1 MTSDSNA
8 SPNGGPM
15 IAVADLVKHYGQVEA
30 VRGVTLGVKRG
41 EVVVLIGP
49 SGCGKSTILRCIHLL
64 EEPTSGMI
72 RVGSEQLT
80 FGRGGRSLKGRRL
93 ALHWPRSPRS
103 PGCRATPLNYP
114 RREPIG
120 RVRRLMRTIR
130 RFRVPACTV
139 SACRERPFPPSESH
153 LAPVSHPR
161 FR

>member
-1 MTSDSNA
+1 LTSDSNA
-8 SPNGGPM
+8 PPNGGPM

-30 VRGVTLGVKRG
+30 VRGVSLGVERG

-93 ALHWPRSPRS
+93 AEYRSR
-103 PGCRATPLNYP
+103 
-114 RREPIG
+114 IG
-120 RVRRLMRTIR
+120 MV
-130 RFRVPACTV
+130 FQQ
-139 SACRERPFPPSESH
+139 F
-153 LAPVSHPR
+153 
-161 FR
+161 